1 MTFRVLFGICVAEIL
16 VIGFSAALQALPP
29 TAIIPLPTVETAMVG
44 RFSRGPLQVPVTV
57 GREEFVAMFGSAHP
71 ADWPAEVQ
79 GRQFF
84 ANGGARLHV
93 IRVDASGPLETA
105 LTGEVQAVTG
115 VNALAL
121 VRDLRLV
128 LIPELSRLR
137 ADAFAAAFVR
147 CREFLEPRRIF
158 LLIDPPPGL
167 PSAAAAA
174 AWVDA
179 SVPADAGFC
188 AVYYP
193 YLRVTLD
200 GVPMTNA
207 PSGAMA
213 ALYARNDTLFAI
225 WHSPA
230 GTGLPL
236 VADGLWPASP
246 NTTEQDL
253 LNTHGVCA
261 VRQFIGT
268 GIVPW
273 GARTLDRV
281 NGENRYVSVV
291 RTRLWMAESIERALA
306 FTASADNGEPLWSQ
320 MRSLVGNFLQVLFQ
334 AGALVGSTAQQAY
347 FVRCDASTTSAAD
360 IAAKRVRLIYGTAML
375 RPAEFDLTELILM
388 THDPDRP
395 TPAVPLLLRQR
406 PGELLLA
413 TPTLPG
419 FRYALESSDSLEPG
433 MFAPTGLSMAGDGS
447 WWTVPGKAVS
457 GQGYYRMAITLA
469 R

>member
-1 MTFRVLFGICVAEIL
+1 MRFRVLFGLCVAE
-16 VIGFSAALQALPP
+16 VFVCGFSSAIQAVPP
-29 TAIIPLPTVETAMVG
+29 AAIIPLPTVETAMVG
-44 RFSRGPLQVPVTV
+44 RFSRGPLQVPVAV
-57 GREEFVAMFGSAHP
+57 GPEEFVAMFGSAHT

-79 GRQFF
+79 ARQFF
-84 ANGGARLHV
+84 ANGGAQLHV
-93 IRVDASGPLETA
+93 VRVDASGPLETV
-105 LTGEVQAVTG
+105 LTGNVEAMTG

-128 LIPELSRLR
+128 LIPELSRLGG
-137 ADAFAAAFVR
+137 DAFATAFAR
-147 CREFLEPRRIF
+147 CREFIEPRRLF
-158 LLIDPPPGL
+158 LLIDPPPAL
-167 PSAAAAA
+167 PSSAAAA

-179 SVPADAGFC
+179 NVPADAGFC

-193 YLRVTLD
+193 YLQVMLD

-207 PSGAMA
+207 PSGALA
-213 ALYARNDTLFAI
+213 ALYARNDALFAI

-246 NTTEQDL
+246 NTAEQDQ

-261 VRQFIGT
+261 VRQFTGT

-291 RTRLWMAESIERALA
+291 RTRLWIAASIERALA
-306 FTASADNGEPLWSQ
+306 FTASADNGEPLWNQ
-320 MRSLVGNFLQVLFQ
+320 LRGLVGNFLQVLFQ
-334 AGALVGSTAQQAY
+334 AGALVGSTPQQAY

-360 IAAKRVRLIYGTAML
+360 IAAHRVRLLYGTAML
-375 RPAEFDLTELILM
+375 RPAEFDFTETILM
-388 THDPDRP
+388 THDPERP
-395 TPAVPLLLRQR
+395 APVVPLLLRQL
-406 PGELLLA
+406 PDELLLA
-413 TPTLPG
+413 SPTVAG
-419 FRYALESSDSLEPG
+419 FSYALEFSDSLEPG
-433 MFAPTGLSMAGDGS
+433 TFAPTGLSMAGDGS
-447 WWTVPGKAVS
+447 WWAVPGKVAS
-457 GQGYYRMAITLA
+457 GQGYYRMAIIPV